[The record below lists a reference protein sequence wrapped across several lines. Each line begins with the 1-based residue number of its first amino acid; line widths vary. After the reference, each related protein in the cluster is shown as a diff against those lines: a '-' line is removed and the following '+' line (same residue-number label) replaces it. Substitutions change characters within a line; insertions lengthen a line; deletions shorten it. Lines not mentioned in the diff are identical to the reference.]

1 MLPGARALDEVPTM
15 SRLLRLP
22 SDLTVNAYTPLGILV
37 HLEPHTNF
45 HRAVAFSV
53 ARVLAGEEDLKLSE
67 GDLVFIM
74 TSAQAQALAAAAA
87 AQLQSQAQAASVPP
101 SEVTMALSAA
111 AAQVTQSPVQ
121 SVPGATS
128 TQPTNNAASIYA
140 ASNGGSASSGSAPA
154 QTASTAPAAIAAGVG
169 QAITG
174 TLPVG
179 STTISPMAPG
189 MALPPPPAGL
199 MTTAPLPPAA
209 PYQASVAAAASQQSP
224 AAIAMLQAQAA
235 QSAAAGMPIS
245 GAGLTR
251 PPALGVPAPDTS
263 PVDLAAELGL
273 TPIGLISFASD
284 YLVWIEGDVHDPGA
298 YLAEGGT
305 SLATALNAA
314 GGLQLR
320 ADLSAITVTSSAI
333 DSQTGASHTVRNLY
347 RGTTM
352 TDFEKVALHPQ
363 DTIIVREVYSDRES
377 GTVMVVGAVRYPG
390 TFDILRNE
398 HLSSIL
404 GRAGGLTDEA
414 YPLGTVFTR
423 ISAQQAEA
431 QGNYREAVELQ
442 TGALT
447 AATTPNVNPAIL
459 TYLQALEQQL
469 LKQPALG
476 RITVTADPTI
486 LAVKPELDALMQ
498 PGDFI
503 YVPKRPSTVSV
514 SGEVLNPGSFQYRP
528 NMTVDDYIE
537 QAGGYS
543 QVAEDDNT
551 FIILPDG
558 SARTPS
564 LNILS
569 FFGSDPIPP
578 GSTIV
583 VPPNPAPFNTMVFL
597 TQISQIFSQLAI
609 AAASLSVISHNNS

>member
-1 MLPGARALDEVPTM
+1 
-15 SRLLRLP
+15 
-22 SDLTVNAYTPLGILV
+22 
-37 HLEPHTNF
+37 
-45 HRAVAFSV
+45 
-53 ARVLAGEEDLKLSE
+53 
-67 GDLVFIM
+67 
-74 TSAQAQALAAAAA
+74 
-87 AQLQSQAQAASVPP
+87 
-101 SEVTMALSAA
+101 
-111 AAQVTQSPVQ
+111 
-121 SVPGATS
+121 
-128 TQPTNNAASIYA
+128 
-140 ASNGGSASSGSAPA
+140 
-154 QTASTAPAAIAAGVG
+154 
-169 QAITG
+169 
-174 TLPVG
+174 
-179 STTISPMAPG
+179 
-189 MALPPPPAGL
+189 
-199 MTTAPLPPAA
+199 
-209 PYQASVAAAASQQSP
+209 
-224 AAIAMLQAQAA
+224 MLQAQAA
-235 QSAAAGMPIS
+235 QSAAAGMPLS

-263 PVDLAAELGL
+263 PIDLAAELGL
-273 TPIGLISFASD
+273 TSNALINFAVD
-284 YLVWIEGDVHDPGA
+284 YLVFVEGDVHDPGP

-333 DSQTGASHTVRNLY
+333 DSATGASRTLRNQY
-347 RGTTM
+347 RGNSM
-352 TDFEKVALHPQ
+352 ADFEKVVLQPQ
-363 DTIIVREVYSDRES
+363 DTIIVRQVYSDRES

-390 TFDILRNE
+390 TFDILRSE

-431 QGNYREAVELQ
+431 QGNYREAVELE

-447 AATTPNVNPAIL
+447 AATTPNVNPSLL
-459 TYLQALEQQL
+459 TYLQTLQQQL

-486 LAVKPELDALMQ
+486 LAVKPELDTLLQ

-503 YVPKRPSTVSV
+503 YIPKRPSTVSV
-514 SGEVLNPGSFQYRP
+514 SGEVLNPGSFQYRS

-543 QVAEDDNT
+543 KVAEDDET

-558 SARTPS
+558 SAHTPS
-564 LNILS
+564 SNILS

-597 TQISQIFSQLAI
+597 TQVSQIFSQLAI
-609 AAASLSVISHNNS
+609 AAASISVISHNNS